1 MIISD
6 YLNKANI
13 YQATFFNTGNGNRTT
28 STSYHNIMT
37 VRNNKSASSAMVI
50 FAFAIVYI
58 VWGSTYF
65 FIEKAVAEFPPFM
78 LGALR
83 FIMSGVCLTSWCIIK
98 REKLFGIPNIRHAV
112 ISGILLLFFGNGL
125 IIWVEQS
132 VPSGLASITVSS
144 APLWFILLDR
154 SKWSENFRSRS
165 ILLGMVVG
173 LAGVLMLF
181 SEQVTASLQGSG
193 GVGIGT
199 MGLLILA
206 SIAWAAGSLYSKYK
220 SSEGSTMVNSSWQMM
235 AAGIAFLPGMFIRGE
250 LNGFNWSGV
259 SSGAWLSVFY
269 LVFFG
274 SIAGFS
280 AYVWLL
286 KVRPAM
292 QVSTYAYVNPVVA
305 VFLAVFIANEKIS
318 SIQIFGLITIIGSVL
333 LINMARYRREKMA
346 EAQLK
351 IQG

>member
-1 MIISD
+1 MTAS
-6 YLNKANI
+6 
-13 YQATFFNTGNGNRTT
+13 NT
-28 STSYHNIMT
+28 
-37 VRNNKSASSAMVI
+37 KSASPVMVI

-65 FIEKAVAEFPPFM
+65 FIEKAVAEFPPFT

-83 FIMSGVCLTSWCIIK
+83 FFMSGICLTAWCIIK
-98 REKLFGIPNIRHAV
+98 REKLFGIPNIRHAI

-132 VPSGLASITVSS
+132 VPSGLVSITISS
-144 APLWFILLDR
+144 APLWFVLLDWP
-154 SKWSENFRSRS
+154 KWSENFRSRS
-165 ILLGMVVG
+165 ILLGMSIG
-173 LAGVLMLF
+173 LAGVFMLF
-181 SEQVTASLQGSG
+181 SEQVSASLRGTG
-193 GVGIGT
+193 GVGLGT
-199 MGLLILA
+199 MALLILA
-206 SIAWAAGSLYSKYK
+206 SISWAAGSLYSKYK

-259 SSGAWLSVFY
+259 STGAWLSVFY

-305 VFLAVFIANEKIS
+305 VLLAVFFANEKITL
-318 SIQIFGLITIIGSVL
+318 IQILGLITIIGSVL

-346 EAQLK
+346 VR
-351 IQG
+351 